1 MAYKAE
7 YDISVYLQDLH
18 AYKRWTETDSTK
30 HIQNLRSALLY
41 AIEHELTEKQ
51 KLYINAYYVKGY
63 NTQEIGDL
71 YGVNRATVSRVLA
84 NARRR
89 LYSRL
94 KYCDPYFYNK
104 LQNNKIYHNNRRR
117 RNDEST

>member
-18 AYKRWTETDSTK
+18 SYKRWTETDSIE